1 MRQELR
7 EILTR
12 VFVGIIIFLI
22 GVVIY
27 KQGNPYAYLGLE
39 KRTLFVLV
47 PWGIVLLYL
56 YLVER
61 ENRTRLSSAI
71 MVIIGRLRVGKFMRF
86 EDIGQTIPLFA
97 RLPVSRLLAAV
108 YAYFYRLYRYSLGD
122 GPGKIVSYL
131 FLGLLLVA
139 AVDSFV
145 PQMSLGWAKTP
156 LMVVTVTPLIV
167 TVVALGVGALYL
179 NRGVLYAYPRRL
191 RQHLFEDPGKI
202 VSYLFLGLLL
212 LVAVQSIAPES
223 MPGWTM
229 LESVKTP
236 LMIATV
242 ALGMVTFYLNRGVL
256 EDMEEEA
263 QQEEIEEKRR
273 EMEFGEKYPRI
284 NRLWGVRWI
293 VRWGHK
299 EGLLI
304 VILLIF
310 FSVFGCFLIFHGID
324 NSEFNHDEWWHVSTI
339 KSLQEGSGFKLWNY
353 VTDEPICE
361 YNSGKIFTWTTFQLS
376 KIIGSD
382 EFGLRFFTALV
393 GTLIIPLIYII
404 FKKFIGKEVSLL
416 VSVIF
421 SFNIIAIY
429 LARFLRPYTLFVFS
443 YLIVFY
449 FCYKFIRCVFKQDVL
464 KSLTTMVWIVVFF
477 VVALDSREFAKML
490 LMVVSLFYVGYVS
503 YHAKNLYD
511 IKNSKIV
518 LGIGCIFICCIFTLN
533 YFSIINLSILP
544 MQIKDYI
551 SVSKIENPTTKYY
564 EYLFEY
570 PIKIPFLG
578 YALFCL
584 GFALLL
590 INSLIK
596 RKSKYSYFL
605 LNTLIP
611 LLMMIYLF
619 DRYEDFRYIY
629 FLIPFVYGCMMFG
642 FYWLFQCILSPILK
656 NNRSFKMFFMLII
669 LLTLIIYPIVPGINV
684 NGITAKG
691 PSDWQGSDGQ
701 RYLHRRAV
709 APELDKAY
717 NYVETNI
724 SSPYALVITDY
735 RVKYLERFKSKTV
748 YYLDPLRGEDK
759 FYDMSTINGQVNLD
773 MVNGTTASLQE
784 ILDRNEKVVFV
795 CYNVHMFNSEIFD
808 FLYTNTDN
816 VAMEA
821 NISMYMYNSFYQ
833 GKELYWPNIFIYE
846 K

>member
-1 MRQELR
+1 
-7 EILTR
+7 
-12 VFVGIIIFLI
+12 
-22 GVVIY
+22 
-27 KQGNPYAYLGLE
+27 
-39 KRTLFVLV
+39 
-47 PWGIVLLYL
+47 
-56 YLVER
+56 
-61 ENRTRLSSAI
+61 
-71 MVIIGRLRVGKFMRF
+71 
-86 EDIGQTIPLFA
+86 
-97 RLPVSRLLAAV
+97 
-108 YAYFYRLYRYSLGD
+108 
-122 GPGKIVSYL
+122 
-131 FLGLLLVA
+131 
-139 AVDSFV
+139 
-145 PQMSLGWAKTP
+145 
-156 LMVVTVTPLIV
+156 
-167 TVVALGVGALYL
+167 
-179 NRGVLYAYPRRL
+179 
-191 RQHLFEDPGKI
+191 
-202 VSYLFLGLLL
+202 
-212 LVAVQSIAPES
+212 
-223 MPGWTM
+223 
-229 LESVKTP
+229 
-236 LMIATV
+236 
-242 ALGMVTFYLNRGVL
+242 
-256 EDMEEEA
+256 
-263 QQEEIEEKRR
+263 
-273 EMEFGEKYPRI
+273 
-284 NRLWGVRWI
+284 
-293 VRWGHK
+293 
-299 EGLLI
+299 
-304 VILLIF
+304 
-310 FSVFGCFLIFHGID
+310 
-324 NSEFNHDEWWHVSTI
+324 
-339 KSLQEGSGFKLWNY
+339 
-353 VTDEPICE
+353 
-361 YNSGKIFTWTTFQLS
+361 
-376 KIIGSD
+376 
-382 EFGLRFFTALV
+382 
-393 GTLIIPLIYII
+393 
-404 FKKFIGKEVSLL
+404 
-416 VSVIF
+416 
-421 SFNIIAIY
+421 
-429 LARFLRPYTLFVFS
+429 
-443 YLIVFY
+443 
-449 FCYKFIRCVFKQDVL
+449 VFKQDVL

-735 RVKYLERFKSKTV
+735 RVKYLGRFKSKTV
-748 YYLDPLRGEDK
+748 YYLDPFRGEDK

-816 VAMEA
+816 VAIEA
-821 NISMYMYNSFYQ
+821 NISMYKYNSFYQ